1 LNLNLIFL
9 VEITLFIKHS
19 LVPHDLQHQN
29 RLLHMPYEFMQ
40 DYKVCAKNDFFWSLT
55 LATIEHFGG

>member
-1 LNLNLIFL
+1 
-9 VEITLFIKHS
+9 
-19 LVPHDLQHQN
+19 
-29 RLLHMPYEFMQ
+29 MPYEFMQ